1 MKNRPRL
8 MILTLVLYA
17 GYAVFLAAV
26 FQPRGWGL
34 LYFFIPLGVYE
45 TGLRLWMR
53 KKFGKYYRYAIFNY
67 LMVDH
72 PVYGFAFRKN
82 SESKKIPFPIFDKFA
97 FRAGV
102 EPSVDLKENIAGR
115 VDFDINSL
123 GFRGPEFSLQKKDP
137 NMIRIFASGDSTTAC
152 AMVGN
157 DEAWPAVLEKELR
170 GRGVNAEVINAG
182 VGAWSSYQEWLRF
195 EREIINYQPDIV
207 LLNQGWNEEFWFSA
221 QNLGR
226 NWQPKQL
233 LGAVEMKTMYARVGS
248 ILSSTAS
255 LFLHFLAASYY
266 YDHRFKKNMDF
277 NNPDRWQCLK
287 RTEYLQNWFDNMIN
301 FAQRAQSNNIKLYTV
316 NAPGLVSMEDSPAE
330 RQLYIKST
338 KLTEIYADYQAA
350 SRQRLRE
357 TLLAAH
363 AIIPCID
370 VETEMSKQRGQSR
383 RDLFIDKIHLNPKGN
398 ALLASIVC
406 DALLSDKRFY
416 GKDTNLA
423 FDNTAVKNI
432 RDQIGVNDESLNG
445 FIDSRIKQLKC

>member
-1 MKNRPRL
+1 
-8 MILTLVLYA
+8 
-17 GYAVFLAAV
+17 
-26 FQPRGWGL
+26 
-34 LYFFIPLGVYE
+34 
-45 TGLRLWMR
+45 
-53 KKFGKYYRYAIFNY
+53 
-67 LMVDH
+67 
-72 PVYGFAFRKN
+72 
-82 SESKKIPFPIFDKFA
+82 
-97 FRAGV
+97 
-102 EPSVDLKENIAGR
+102 
-115 VDFDINSL
+115 
-123 GFRGPEFSLQKKDP
+123 
-137 NMIRIFASGDSTTAC
+137 
-152 AMVGN
+152 
-157 DEAWPAVLEKELR
+157 
-170 GRGVNAEVINAG
+170 
-182 VGAWSSYQEWLRF
+182 
-195 EREIINYQPDIV
+195 
-207 LLNQGWNEEFWFSA
+207 
-221 QNLGR
+221 
-226 NWQPKQL
+226 
-233 LGAVEMKTMYARVGS
+233 
-248 ILSSTAS
+248 
-255 LFLHFLAASYY
+255 
-266 YDHRFKKNMDF
+266 
-277 NNPDRWQCLK
+277 
-287 RTEYLQNWFDNMIN
+287 MIN

-432 RDQIGVNDESLNG
+432 RDQIMVNDESLNG